1 MKIFLSHSS
10 TDKAIVKRVYEEL
23 GAALC
28 HFDEATFNPVGSISE
43 EIFKTLNESTHFVLF
58 ASPAA
63 IASKWVE
70 GELHRAFESWM
81 RAGARR
87 AMVFLLDGAA
97 VNDLPAWLH
106 QYVMR
111 EPPTYRHILCRIQSE
126 VDKDLRHQNRPPSY
140 RPNELQQ
147 LERMLLVE
155 TSGMPGAILIHGP
168 DGSGRKELINEL
180 YERQFP
186 FVAARK
192 LLIATSTYTTETE
205 LFRDVVGLT
214 TIATPTEFS
223 SIFKAFDDLNQVD
236 RINALVKRIEQCTAG
251 SQVLLIEGD
260 YSLFSEDGRL
270 PDWLVEVIFL
280 LSGREY
286 PVLAITGF
294 RRPVRLPVKL
304 IDKLIVQ
311 EAPDLDKDRSR
322 ILFNW
327 WIRALKKPYTEAL
340 KDVVFDACN
349 GSPKQLEL
357 GAKLLVAEG
366 AGNVSKIKP
375 HLLNSLEGL
384 SRQFLD
390 SLSHSLL
397 NSTILSFVANAG
409 YITRSDLTQ
418 YISDAK
424 IASVEDINE
433 AIAVCASFGFLVED
447 EVCLRMPNYLIRGA
461 RAIGR
466 DKGVSDEL
474 KKLWNLQS
482 KSAASL
488 ALDELTSIPVLNEY
502 SLSLLRS
509 GQNVGP
515 IFESIIL
522 PSQCVQVARSMY
534 ESERYEETLALCERA
549 YETRAA
555 LSKDGL
561 VEALRYMGMAAARLG
576 NNQIFSV
583 AIDRFADVNDSIKAT
598 RISNF
603 LQGFRKRLDGKYDDA
618 LVFLNAAYKAK
629 GELDVH
635 ILRELASVTLNLDDV
650 AASRRYIKAAMGRA
664 SSNQYVIEMAIR
676 VELFATPAVVS
687 KRSSE
692 IEFLLEKLYSFDNSP
707 DKIYW
712 VIGKCDYFLALG
724 DSRKAEDLLG
734 TYAAASSPVLDLIRA
749 KILIQK
755 KSYAQA
761 KKILENLY
769 QRTKALKTGQRQSTL
784 PIICRSL
791 VDAAFA
797 YSVAEGVDW
806 FVTAQPYLPQRISR
820 TLAGQM
826 LDTIAHTR
834 EQVSSAHLTALKK
847 ISGLH

>member
-28 HFDEATFNPVGSISE
+28 HFDEATFNPTGSISE

-63 IASKWVE
+63 IGSKWVQ

-87 AMVFLLDGAA
+87 ALVFLLDGAA
-97 VNDLPAWLH
+97 VGDLPDWLH

-126 VDKDLRHQNRPPSY
+126 IDKDLRHQNRPPSY
-140 RPNELQQ
+140 RPDELQQ

-186 FVAARK
+186 GIAARK

-223 SIFKAFDDLNQVD
+223 AIFKAFDSLDHAN
-236 RINALVKRIEQCTAG
+236 RIYELVRKIEQCAAG
-251 SQVLLIEGD
+251 NQVLLIEGD

-270 PDWLVEVIFL
+270 PDWLVEVICL
-280 LSGREY
+280 LAGREY
-286 PVLAITGF
+286 PVLAMTGF

-311 EAPDLDKDRSR
+311 EVPDLDKDRSR

-327 WIRALKKPYTEAL
+327 WIRALKKPYTESL
-340 KDVVFDACN
+340 KDLVFDACS
-349 GSPKQLEL
+349 GSPRQLEL

-390 SLSHSLL
+390 GLSHSLL
-397 NSTILSFVANAG
+397 NSIILAFVANAG

-418 YISDAK
+418 YIGDAN
-424 IASVEDINE
+424 IASTDDINE

-466 DKGVSDEL
+466 DRGVSDEL
-474 KKLWNLQS
+474 KKLWSLQS

-488 ALDELTSIPVLNEY
+488 ALDEVTSIPVLNEY
-502 SLSLLRS
+502 SLSILRS
-509 GQNVGP
+509 GENVGP

-534 ESERYEETLALCERA
+534 ESEKYVETLALCERA
-549 YETRAA
+549 YESRAA

-576 NNQIFSV
+576 NHQVFDIAINRFS
-583 AIDRFADVNDSIKAT
+583 DVNDSIKAT

-603 LQGFRKRLDGKYDDA
+603 LQGFRKRLDGKFDDA
-618 LVFLNAAYKAK
+618 LGFLNAAYKAK

-635 ILRELASVTLNLDDV
+635 ILRELASITLNLDDV
-650 AASRRYIKAAMGRA
+650 TAARRYIKSALGRA

-676 VELFATPAVVS
+676 VELFAAPAVVS

-692 IEFLLEKLYSFDNSP
+692 IEFLLEKLYSFDSSP

-712 VIGKCDYFLALG
+712 IIGKCDYFLALNETK
-724 DSRKAEDLLG
+724 RTEDLLG
-734 TYAAASSPVLDLIRA
+734 NYAAVSSPALELVRA
-749 KILIQK
+749 RILIQR

-761 KKILENLY
+761 KKLLESLY

-791 VDAAFA
+791 VEAAFA
-797 YSVAEGVDW
+797 YSVVEGIDW
-806 FVTAQPYLPQRISR
+806 FLTAQPYLPMRISR
-820 TLAGQM
+820 VLAGQM
-826 LDTIAHTR
+826 LETIAHTR
-834 EQVSSAHLTALKK
+834 EQVPTSNLAILKN
-847 ISGLH
+847 IAGRS